1 MLSVHSDFL
10 MHPILILTHIH
21 IVTATNGALH
31 EEEQSSVTKKIVRR
45 FMKSIIQQDDK
56 KNKLP
61 LVK

>member
-31 EEEQSSVTKKIVRR
+31 EEEQSSVTKKNSAEVYEIYYSTRW
-45 FMKSIIQQDDK
+45 
-56 KNKLP
+56 
-61 LVK
+61 